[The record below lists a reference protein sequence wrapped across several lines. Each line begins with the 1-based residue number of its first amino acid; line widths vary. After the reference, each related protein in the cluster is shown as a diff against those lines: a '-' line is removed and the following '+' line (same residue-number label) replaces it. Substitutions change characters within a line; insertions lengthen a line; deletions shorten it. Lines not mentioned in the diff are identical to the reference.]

1 MDLVCEQAEKDP
13 EFRDSLQKLLGS
25 KVKTTKAKQRKPRYD
40 LFGRYGALDSDL
52 EALRQELA
60 AKPHNELVAI
70 ASAQKL
76 GTKKTLEQ
84 MESSAL
90 VEELAQY
97 VQGEI
102 ASWE

>member
-13 EFRDSLQKLLGS
+13 DFRSSLQTLLGS
-25 KVKTTKAKQRKPRYD
+25 KAKTTKAKQKKPRYD
-40 LFGRYGALDSDL
+40 LFGRYGALSSDL
-52 EALRQELA
+52 NALRQELA
-60 AKPHNELVAI
+60 EKPHDELVAI

-84 MESSAL
+84 MESSAV
-90 VEELAQY
+90 VEELVQY